1 MEIIFIVVVVVMVF
15 CLVMIGEN
23 KFQKEQDKLYKK
35 CLENL
40 LKNLK

>member
-1 MEIIFIVVVVVMVF
+1 MWITVIVIIVMVF

-23 KFQKEQDKLYKK
+23 KYQKEQDKLYKE

-40 LKNLK
+40 LKDLK

>member
-1 MEIIFIVVVVVMVF
+1 MEIIIIAVIILIPCLMVF
-15 CLVMIGEN
+15 GDN